1 MNAPFL
7 YEIFQILI
15 VTILVG
21 GCTLYCLLT
30 LAPNALKQGVKQV
43 LLRCPLPA
51 FIKVKLQKTQA
62 AGGCS
67 AGCGA
72 CASGK
77 TTATTQPVK
86 WHACK

>member
-1 MNAPFL
+1 MSTPFL
-7 YEIFQILI
+7 YEAFQFLI
-15 VTILVG
+15 VTVLVG
-21 GCTLYCLLT
+21 GCTLYCLLA

-51 FIKVKLQKTQA
+51 FIKAKLQQTQA
-62 AGGCS
+62 TGGCS

-77 TTATTQPVK
+77 AATTQPVK
-86 WHACK
+86 WHARQ